1 MNELIEQQT
10 DEHELE
16 DKVAITEPND
26 EYPDSFFRVPAPPS
40 LAATWSLN

>member
-16 DKVAITEPND
+16 DKAPISEPCD
-26 EYPDSFFRVPAPPS
+26 EYPGSFFRVPAPPS
-40 LAATWSLN
+40 LSATWSLN

>member
-16 DKVAITEPND
+16 DKATITEPND
-26 EYPDSFFRVPAPPS
+26 EYPGSFFRVPSPPS
-40 LAATWSLN
+40 LGASWSLN